1 MKRTAQIIRNRLNH
15 HYVLAVVLGM
25 LFTSHAIAVT
35 TSWNQLVD
43 GDFLNA
49 GNWDNG
55 LPGASD
61 SANFNNDF
69 TGTVEFGS
77 SHTTQDLFLQNSTG
91 TITLD
96 VDPDDTDNIYEATR
110 FVIVGA
116 GAGQTNNLV
125 QISGEIVTGIFF
137 LGNNDGAVNN
147 TAVIDGAGTILR
159 GTGGASGTVADIRIG
174 SNGGDNSSLTVS
186 GGASVISSTTTIIG
200 LQGANNGQ
208 LTVTGSGSYFE
219 TGSLQLGDNTTPL
232 GPQSNNNA
240 EVLAG
245 ATMTTERFIIGV
257 TSPSPNNT
265 LTVSGAGSTISLDP
279 MGADSDIGRASVGN
293 TLLIENG
300 GRVDGG
306 AQFVVG
312 RDETSTGNL
321 VSVTSSGQ
329 MLGTSIEVLRGK
341 LLVDSGSVE
350 FSEVFDEDPLV
361 NAYVSG
367 DLLVDNGSD
376 SEIEF
381 NSGLIATVNATI
393 NNGAVFTVGDGSG
406 VATYRMKP
414 SENGGNGTHSFS
426 DGLFL
431 EANSTLAGSGDIQ
444 GNISAAAGA
453 SVDIGASPG
462 QINITGDFDST
473 GITIDVGLEDL
484 AASLDPGI
492 GFDQL
497 NVAGAFTHGGSV
509 VIDSSGLTLPASETS
524 IKVLGWTSEV
534 GSSASTSVSF
544 IGDALSYSFMSDGL
558 FIDIPAGGGLDGD
571 LNGDGFVG
579 VDDLNIVLVNWNQT
593 IPPGDAAADPS
604 GDDYV
609 GVDDLNIVLV
619 NWNNGTPPSEGSN
632 VPEPASCLLF
642 VMSGLF
648 VHAGRRGNR

>member
-1 MKRTAQIIRNRLNH
+1 MRRTGQIMRNVVACRHLA
-15 HYVLAVVLGM
+15 AVVLGM
-25 LFTSHAIAVT
+25 FFSSQCLAVT

-55 LPGASD
+55 LPGVSD

-69 TGTVEFGS
+69 TGTVEFAS
-77 SHTTQDLFLQNSTG
+77 SHTTQDLFLQNTAG

-96 VDPDDTDNIYEATR
+96 IDPNDTDNVYEATR

-125 QISGEIVTGIFF
+125 QVSGEIVTGIFF

-159 GTGGASGTVADIRIG
+159 GTGGASGTVADVRIG
-174 SNGGDNSSLTVS
+174 SNGGDNSTMTVS

-200 LQGANNGQ
+200 LQGANNGR
-208 LTVTGSGSYFE
+208 LTVTGAGSYFE

-240 EVLAG
+240 DVLAG

-279 MGADSDIGRASVGN
+279 TGADSDIGRASVGN
-293 TLLIENG
+293 TLIIENG

-321 VSVTSSGQ
+321 VSVSSSGQ

-341 LLVDSGSVE
+341 LLVDNGSVE

-381 NSGLIATVNATI
+381 NSGSIATVNATI
-393 NNGAVFTVGDGSG
+393 NNGAAFTVGDGVG
-406 VATYRMKP
+406 AATYRMKP
-414 SENGGNGTHSFS
+414 SENGVNGTHSFA

-431 EANSTLAGSGDIQ
+431 NANSTLAGSGDIL
-444 GNISAAAGA
+444 GSVTAAAGA

-473 GITIDVGLEDL
+473 GVTINAGLEGL
-484 AASLDPGI
+484 ASSLDPGV

-497 NVAGAFTHGGSV
+497 NVSGAFTHGGSV
-509 VIDSSGLTLPASETS
+509 VIDSSSLILPASETS
-524 IKVLGWTSEV
+524 IKVLGWVSEV

-544 IGDALSYSFMSDGL
+544 VGDALSYSFLSDGL
-558 FIDIPAGGGLDGD
+558 FIDIPAGGLVGD

-579 VDDLNIVLVNWNQT
+579 IGDLNIVLANWNLT
-593 IPPGDAAADPS
+593 IPPGDPLADPS
-604 GDDYV
+604 GDNFV
-609 GVDDLNIVLV
+609 GIDDLNEVLG
-619 NWNNGTPPSEGSN
+619 NWNAGTPPPPLGAG
-632 VPEPASCLLF
+632 VPEPATCMLF
-642 VMSGLF
+642 VLSGLF
-648 VHAGRRGNR
+648 VHARRGAGS